1 MPRWIVQNVPAWGLV
16 AVAVIGVPA
25 LAVLV
30 QRVLRQRAPSLVR
43 GEQNEAAGFLGA
55 VVAVVYAII
64 AGFMVITLW
73 DQYVSAADTVH
84 TETVNL
90 RDLAEFS
97 GAFGSASQNRIRD
110 LVAQYS
116 DSVATVEWKE
126 MARGE
131 DSPVT
136 QNDLGQLV
144 TAVQR
149 LRVRNLA
156 DEGFLG
162 TMLTQIDE
170 VGEARQQ
177 RLDLSGQNIPA
188 LLWLVVILASAVTL
202 AFSLLLGIQS
212 AWLHYTMVA
221 SVAILIGASLV
232 LILLMEYPYSGTIAV
247 SPAPFVQVAAD
258 MHAAVAG

>member
-1 MPRWIVQNVPAWGLV
+1 MQNVPAWWLV

-25 LAVLV
+25 LAVLA
-30 QRVLRQRAPSLVR
+30 QHLLRQRAPSLVG

-64 AGFMVITLW
+64 VGFMVITLW
-73 DQYVSAADTVH
+73 DQYVSADDTVH

-90 RDLAEFS
+90 RDVAEFS
-97 GAFGSASQNRIRD
+97 GAFGPASQNRIRD

-136 QNDLGQLV
+136 QNDLDQLV

-149 LRVRNLA
+149 LRVRNLS

-177 RLDLSGQNIPA
+177 RLDLSDQNIPA
-188 LLWLVVILASAVTL
+188 LLWLVVILASGVTL
-202 AFSLLLGIQS
+202 AFCLLLGIQN
-212 AWLHYTMVA
+212 AGLHYTMVA